1 MARHGVQTIVNCPD
15 NLLTCVLRM
24 KKRVTLK
31 DIAERAG
38 VSTALVSYVMNGK
51 DKEGKVGKDM
61 AARINQIAEELNFKP
76 HHIARSLRSG
86 KSHTLGLVIAD
97 ISNPFFANI
106 ARVVENE
113 ARSFGYTV
121 IYGSSDEDPQKSSD
135 LINVLLNRS
144 VDGFI
149 IVVTENSQAKILE
162 LLEDKV
168 PFVLL
173 DRFLSDVVTD
183 YVSTDNYR
191 ASYDACNHLYE
202 MGYRQIGMIAYESDL
217 PHMKDRIRGYED
229 ALSEQGVVRVDNH
242 LQKVRVKEVAVKTRI
257 AIDLMLAGEEPVDAI
272 IFCTYS
278 LAVNGL
284 KYINELG
291 LTIPDD
297 LGVVSFG
304 QAELFDLY
312 QCPITYVMQ
321 QMDQLGKKAVQILID
336 NINNTDR
343 PKQQL
348 LMPASLIR
356 RDSSRAKKRSLS
368 N

>member
-1 MARHGVQTIVNCPD
+1 MR
-15 NLLTCVLRM
+15 
-24 KKRVTLK
+24 KRVTLK

-51 DKEGKVGKDM
+51 DKEGKVGREM
-61 AARINQIAEELNFKP
+61 AARINRIAEELNFKP

-135 LINVLLNRS
+135 LIDVLLNRS

-149 IVVTENSQAKILE
+149 IVVTEDSHAKVWE
-162 LLEDKV
+162 LLKDRV

-173 DRFLSDVVTD
+173 DRFLTGVPAD

-191 ASYDACNHLYE
+191 ASHEACTHLHS
-202 MGYRQIGMIAYESDL
+202 MGYRRIGMIAYESDL
-217 PHMKDRIRGYED
+217 PHMRDRIRGYED
-229 ALSEQGVVRVDNH
+229 GMAENGLQRLPHWLS
-242 LQKVRVKEVAVKTRI
+242 KVRVKEVAVRTRE
-257 AIDLMLAGEEPVDAI
+257 AIDGMLSGEEPVDAI

-291 LTIPDD
+291 LRIPDD

-321 QMDQLGKKAVQILID
+321 QMDQLGKKAVEILID
-336 NINNTDR
+336 NINHPDR
-343 PKQQL
+343 PKQQI
-348 LMPASLIR
+348 LMPATLIR
-356 RDSSRAKKRSLS
+356 RDSSREKSVPVASASSSPSRSA
-368 N
+368 

>member
-1 MARHGVQTIVNCPD
+1 MAPRGGKIRQGTYLHRNRASGR
-15 NLLTCVLRM
+15 LM

-51 DKEGKVGKDM
+51 DKEGKVGREM
-61 AARINQIAEELNFKP
+61 AARINRIAEELNFKP

-86 KSHTLGLVIAD
+86 RSHTLGLVIAD

-106 ARVVENE
+106 ARIVENE
-113 ARSFGYTV
+113 ARAFGYTV
-121 IYGSSDEDPQKSSD
+121 IYGSSDEDPRKSSD
-135 LINVLLNRS
+135 LIDVLLNRS

-149 IVVTENSQAKILE
+149 LVVTEDSHAKVWE
-162 LLEDKV
+162 LLKDRV

-173 DRFLSDVVTD
+173 DRYLTGVPADH
-183 YVSTDNYR
+183 VSTDNYR
-191 ASYDACNHLYE
+191 ASHDACTHLFE
-202 MGYRQIGMIAYESDL
+202 NGYRRIGMIAYESEL
-217 PHMKDRIRGYED
+217 PHMKERIRGYAD
-229 ALSEQGVVRVDNH
+229 ALQELGLGQRPSR
-242 LQKVRVKEVAVKTRI
+242 LSKVHVKEVALKTRE
-257 AIDLMLAGEEPVDAI
+257 AIDGMLSGDEPVDAI

-284 KYINELG
+284 KYINALG
-291 LTIPDD
+291 LRIPDD

-321 QMDQLGKKAVQILID
+321 QMDQLGKKAVEILID
-336 NINNTDR
+336 NIRHPDN
-343 PKQQL
+343 PKQQI
-348 LMPASLIR
+348 LMPATLIR
-356 RDSSRAKKRSLS
+356 RDSSRPKPGPA
-368 N
+368 